1 MRVITLE
8 DLKGDIRLGM
18 QGARWLIL
26 KADEVESSANLLIFT
41 ELEDILVA
49 VDHRG
54 SNPPDGLWQRAVHL
68 ILIDGDENDA
78 QEFCKK
84 SGITKVIAGSEQEIR
99 TYLW

>member
-8 DLKGDIRLGM
+8 DLRGDLRAGM

-26 KADEVESSANLLIFT
+26 QAGEVESSANLLIFT

-54 SNPPDGLWQRAVHL
+54 QTPPDGLWQRAVHL
-68 ILIDGDENDA
+68 ILIDGDESDA
-78 QEFCKK
+78 QVFSRK
-84 SGITKVIAGSEQEIR
+84 SGITKVVAGSKQEIQ

>member
-1 MRVITLE
+1 MRVITLG
-8 DLKGDIRLGM
+8 DLKDDIRAGM

-26 KADEVESSANLLIFT
+26 QANEVEQSTTLLMFT

-54 SNPPDGLWQRAVHL
+54 SIPADGLWQRAVHL
-68 ILIDGDENDA
+68 MLIDGDENEA
-78 QEFCKK
+78 QEFSKL
-84 SGITKVIAGSEQEIR
+84 SGITKVVGDSKEDIR

>member
-8 DLKGDIRLGM
+8 DLKGDIRSGM

-26 KADEVESSANLLIFT
+26 EADEVDSSANLLIFT

-54 SNPPDGLWQRAVHL
+54 SNPPDGLWL
-68 ILIDGDENDA
+68 TLTDGDEHDA
-78 QEFCKK
+78 REFRKK
-84 SGITKVIAGSEQEIR
+84 SGIPKVFAGAEQEIR

>member
-1 MRVITLE
+1 MNVITLE
-8 DLKGDIRLGM
+8 DLKDDVRASM

-26 KADEVESSANLLIFT
+26 NANEDEQSTTLLMFT

-54 SNPPDGLWQRAVHL
+54 STPVNGLWQRAVHL
-68 ILIDGDENDA
+68 ILIDGDENEA
-78 QEFCKK
+78 QEFSKN
-84 SGITKVIAGSEQEIR
+84 SGITKVIGDSNEDIR

>member
-8 DLKGDIRLGM
+8 DLKGDIRSGM

-26 KADEVESSANLLIFT
+26 QAREVDISADLLIFT

-54 SNPPDGLWQRAVHL
+54 SLPPDGLWQRAVHL

-78 QEFCKK
+78 REFRKK
-84 SGITKVIAGSEQEIR
+84 SGITKVFAGSDQEIA

>member
-1 MRVITLE
+1 MRVITLD
-8 DLKGDIRLGM
+8 DLKDDLRAGM

-26 KADEVESSANLLIFT
+26 HAGEVASSADLLIFT

-54 SNPPDGLWQRAVHL
+54 SSPPDGLWQRAVHL
-68 ILIDGDENDA
+68 ILIDGDESDA
-78 QEFCKK
+78 QLFSKK
-84 SGITKVIAGSEQEIR
+84 SGITKVVAGSTQEIE

>member
-1 MRVITLE
+1 
-8 DLKGDIRLGM
+8 M

-26 KADEVESSANLLIFT
+26 NASEIEQSTTLLMFT

-54 SNPPDGLWQRAVHL
+54 STPVDGLWQRAVHL

-78 QEFCKK
+78 QELSTK
-84 SGITKVIAGSEQEIR
+84 SGITKVVGDSNEDIR